1 MEERRV
7 DSDAHVEIVGIVGE
21 PVWWVWRGGL
31 RVEKSLEEVSVQ
43 EIKSFLALAQ
53 NDDGTVVNAALEY
66 VRVLAGNSGGG
77 GHG

>member
-1 MEERRV
+1 M
-7 DSDAHVEIVGIVGE
+7 VG
-21 PVWWVWRGGL
+21 RGGL
-31 RVEKSLEEVSVQ
+31 RVEKSLEGVSVQ